1 MLGSAVQVRPLLPND
16 EKGLE
21 SDLQP
26 FFVAASRL
34 LRNMPERQA
43 TSLKLQHEE
52 MPCQFHFFAPRCEWQ

>member
-43 TSLKLQHEE
+43 TSLKLQYKARPLPNHSLLT
-52 MPCQFHFFAPRCEWQ
+52 PY